1 MSEARQDTTLRP
13 RMPIRRFDV
22 FAEYERLKGLKQGMD
37 EAHAEGYG
45 VWVAKVVASG
55 GGRRAGATKAPSA
68 ATRERGARQ
77 EEHEQPLEQEWH
89 VLGDEPQTN
98 ETFQHDIIRRMGPVF
113 YHKVFAPALAEQ
125 FARGARYEQIRD
137 TIRKSWSPA
146 H

>member
-1 MSEARQDTTLRP
+1 MSEATQDTTLRP

-55 GGRRAGATKAPSA
+55 GGRRAGATKAPAA

-77 EEHEQPLEQEWH
+77 EEHEQPSEQEWH
-89 VLGDEPQTN
+89 VLGGEPQTD
-98 ETFQHDIIRRMGPVF
+98 ETFQHDVIRRMGPEF

-125 FARGARYEQIRD
+125 FAHGTRYEQLRD
-137 TIRKSWSPA
+137 TVRKNWAPA